1 MKKKRIVTAEQEQ
14 IQHWVD
20 NWQQAGKALKAIKRQ
35 ELQQY
40 DYAKNLPLID
50 RMLQWAYEHRTERLT
65 SGLVDQQ
72 QWFMR
77 LRAQQKKVEAQEKGN
92 ERTI

>member
-14 IQHWVD
+14 IQRWVD
-20 NWQQAGKALKAIKRQ
+20 TWQQAGEALKKIKRQ

-40 DYAKNLPLID
+40 DYIKNRPLID

-65 SGLVDQQ
+65 SGLVEQQ
-72 QWFMR
+72 QWFMK
-77 LRAQQKKVEAQEKGN
+77 LRAQQQKAEGRWQEA
-92 ERTI
+92 